1 MRIQKRLLLIMI
13 SVMLILQPGLSAF
26 ATESDGLGGDDRQIE
41 ENQPET
47 EEEQEEE
54 ESPETEPLEESD
66 ESEDEDAELRE
77 YLREAQ
83 EGLQEI
89 ADPNVIMAL
98 VYLCDTYPVRK
109 TSGDDGEVC
118 VDVPSGTT
126 VQITG
131 VDVDSD
137 WNVWYQVSLGQNDRV
152 YSGYIDRNYLAYSD
166 ELFLDWENNYFPKI
180 ALVSMPG
187 SSVYPDV
194 EQFPESYQASL
205 IKLKQAHPNW
215 FFVKQDTGLNW
226 QTVVDNENYKDR
238 NLISSSMGDAYK
250 NGEYGSGWWYASEA
264 AVEYFLDPRNFLD
277 ESRIF
282 QFEQLTYNSSYH
294 TKSAVDTI
302 LASTFMKGE
311 IPAEGNTYSSA
322 FFEIGVSLRVSPFHL
337 ACRVYQEQGKGTSDL
352 ISGTYNGYEGYYNYF
367 NVGATGRTTEAIVK
381 SGLAKAVEKG
391 WDSRYKS
398 LKGGAA
404 LVSNDYILQGQD
416 TLYLQKFDVDGSY
429 KGLYWH
435 QYMQNIMAP
444 YTESVMVKRAY
455 TETGSLDNPFV
466 FKIPVYNNMPKEA
479 CPKPGTSVT
488 PTATP
493 TVKPTATPTAKPTAT
508 PTAKPT
514 VKPTATATVKPTATA
529 TVKPT
534 ATAIVKPTATATVKP
549 TATSTAKPTVAP
561 TAKPTATPT
570 AKPTTAPT
578 AKPTATPTA
587 KPTVAPTEKPTATPT
602 EKPTA
607 KPTVAPTAKPTATP
621 ITGAGE
627 EPTPTVAAA
636 PTKAPTPRST
646 EKPVDNHTGSE
657 ADTDQNADLTENNG
671 TSENT
676 NTQEN
681 VNVQTDPGQ
690 TQNEENSMQ
699 ENSAANEVVVAAVTP
714 KPQTA
719 PEDKSVLTMDMSGTG
734 KIYTQTLEQIREQG
748 RKVVLE
754 MNDAVSWTIDGTQM
768 GEEPLQDIDLTV
780 VVGESKIP
788 ENRLKILTENE
799 KYVELSLAHDGA
811 FGFNAVLSVDL
822 EDAQPGQYANLFYY
836 NETTDE
842 FEFMCATLVGSTG
855 KAEFEF
861 IHASDYVIIISDE
874 SKEDL
879 LIEKAGE
886 MQTVKRQEEEK
897 MEQAKTELPAKEPQ
911 KAAGFLILILL
922 ASVAIGIGAYLIFKK
937 D

>member
-26 ATESDGLGGDDRQIE
+26 ATESDDLGGDDRQIE
-41 ENQPET
+41 EDQSET
-47 EEEQEEE
+47 EENQ
-54 ESPETEPLEESD
+54 
-66 ESEDEDAELRE
+66 EDEDAELRE

-180 ALVSMPG
+180 ALFSMPG

-250 NGEYGSGWWYASEA
+250 NGEYGSGWWYASKA

-352 ISGTYNGYEGYYNYF
+352 ISGTYKGYEGYYNYF

-493 TVKPTATPTAKPTAT
+493 TVKPTATPTAKPTT
-508 PTAKPT
+508 
-514 VKPTATATVKPTATA
+514 
-529 TVKPT
+529 
-534 ATAIVKPTATATVKP
+534 
-549 TATSTAKPTVAP
+549 
-561 TAKPTATPT
+561 
-570 AKPTTAPT
+570 
-578 AKPTATPTA
+578 
-587 KPTVAPTEKPTATPT
+587 
-602 EKPTA
+602 
-607 KPTVAPTAKPTATP
+607 APTAKPTATP

-671 TSENT
+671 TSENA

-681 VNVQTDPGQ
+681 TSTLTNASVPADTSVPDNTSAPGTANVQTDPGQ

>member
-1 MRIQKRLLLIMI
+1 MIMI

-26 ATESDGLGGDDRQIE
+26 ATESDDLGGDDRQIE
-41 ENQPET
+41 EDQSET
-47 EEEQEEE
+47 EENQ
-54 ESPETEPLEESD
+54 
-66 ESEDEDAELRE
+66 EDEDAELRE

-180 ALVSMPG
+180 ALFSMPG

-277 ESRIF
+277 ESRMF

-493 TVKPTATPTAKPTAT
+493 TVKPTATPTAKPT
-508 PTAKPT
+508 
-514 VKPTATATVKPTATA
+514 
-529 TVKPT
+529 
-534 ATAIVKPTATATVKP
+534 
-549 TATSTAKPTVAP
+549 
-561 TAKPTATPT
+561 
-570 AKPTTAPT
+570 TAPT

-681 VNVQTDPGQ
+681 TNVQTDPGQ

-754 MNDAVSWTIDGTQM
+754 MNDEVSWTIDGTQM

-799 KYVELSLAHDGA
+799 EYVELSLAHDGA

-842 FEFMCATLVGSTG
+842 FEFMCAALVGSTG

-861 IHASDYVIIISDE
+861 MHASDYVIIISDE

-886 MQTVKRQEEEK
+886 MQTVKKQEEEK
-897 MEQAKTELPAKEPQ
+897 AEQAKTELPAKEPK

>member
-13 SVMLILQPGLSAF
+13 SAMLILQPGLSAF
-26 ATESDGLGGDDRQIE
+26 ATESDDLGGDDRQIE
-41 ENQPET
+41 EDQSET
-47 EEEQEEE
+47 EENQ
-54 ESPETEPLEESD
+54 
-66 ESEDEDAELRE
+66 EDEDAELRE

-180 ALVSMPG
+180 ALFSMPG

-352 ISGTYNGYEGYYNYF
+352 ISGTYKGYEGYYNYF

-381 SGLAKAVEKG
+381 SGLA
-391 WDSRYKS
+391 
-398 LKGGAA
+398 
-404 LVSNDYILQGQD
+404 
-416 TLYLQKFDVDGSY
+416 
-429 KGLYWH
+429 
-435 QYMQNIMAP
+435 
-444 YTESVMVKRAY
+444 
-455 TETGSLDNPFV
+455 
-466 FKIPVYNNMPKEA
+466 
-479 CPKPGTSVT
+479 
-488 PTATP
+488 
-493 TVKPTATPTAKPTAT
+493 
-508 PTAKPT
+508 
-514 VKPTATATVKPTATA
+514 
-529 TVKPT
+529 
-534 ATAIVKPTATATVKP
+534 
-549 TATSTAKPTVAP
+549 
-561 TAKPTATPT
+561 
-570 AKPTTAPT
+570 
-578 AKPTATPTA
+578 
-587 KPTVAPTEKPTATPT
+587 
-602 EKPTA
+602 
-607 KPTVAPTAKPTATP
+607 
-621 ITGAGE
+621 
-627 EPTPTVAAA
+627 
-636 PTKAPTPRST
+636 
-646 EKPVDNHTGSE
+646 
-657 ADTDQNADLTENNG
+657 
-671 TSENT
+671 
-676 NTQEN
+676 
-681 VNVQTDPGQ
+681 
-690 TQNEENSMQ
+690 
-699 ENSAANEVVVAAVTP
+699 
-714 KPQTA
+714 
-719 PEDKSVLTMDMSGTG
+719 
-734 KIYTQTLEQIREQG
+734 
-748 RKVVLE
+748 
-754 MNDAVSWTIDGTQM
+754 
-768 GEEPLQDIDLTV
+768 
-780 VVGESKIP
+780 
-788 ENRLKILTENE
+788 
-799 KYVELSLAHDGA
+799 
-811 FGFNAVLSVDL
+811 
-822 EDAQPGQYANLFYY
+822 
-836 NETTDE
+836 
-842 FEFMCATLVGSTG
+842 
-855 KAEFEF
+855 
-861 IHASDYVIIISDE
+861 
-874 SKEDL
+874 
-879 LIEKAGE
+879 
-886 MQTVKRQEEEK
+886 
-897 MEQAKTELPAKEPQ
+897 
-911 KAAGFLILILL
+911 
-922 ASVAIGIGAYLIFKK
+922 
-937 D
+937 

>member
-180 ALVSMPG
+180 ALFSMPG

-250 NGEYGSGWWYASEA
+250 NGEYGSGWWYASKA